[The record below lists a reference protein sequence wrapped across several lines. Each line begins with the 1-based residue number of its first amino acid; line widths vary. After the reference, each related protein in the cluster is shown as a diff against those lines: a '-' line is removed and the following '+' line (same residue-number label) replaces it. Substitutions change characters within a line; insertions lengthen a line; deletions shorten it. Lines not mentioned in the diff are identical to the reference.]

1 MQKAIFS
8 LLLILMK
15 VGTLFHSIYISDT
28 IDWKRY
34 FYRKFGT
41 DVILEKFKFNARL
54 CILTLVFHQKNQVS
68 NVEPEARDRR

>member
-41 DVILEKFKFNARL
+41 DVILEKFMFNA
-54 CILTLVFHQKNQVS
+54 VHP
-68 NVEPEARDRR
+68 NVGLPSEKSS